1 MSFPCKPFFSFS
13 TEKHKKDKKRIKSST
28 VMKDLQLEDV
38 AIKLS
43 CPQQEKEPKSPQI
56 DLTLPNCADYAALG
70 YKVGSM

>member
-1 MSFPCKPFFSFS
+1 
-13 TEKHKKDKKRIKSST
+13 
-28 VMKDLQLEDV
+28 MKDLRLEDV
-38 AIKLS
+38 VIKLS